1 MHSYLFLLTNNFDD
15 NGTNLSSRK
24 FEALAEYY
32 LIVQVLRLFTA
43 AEEGRSNDKKRFFK
57 CHKLTD
63 YNDDTSFNCSCF
75 VIGLRDN

>member
-1 MHSYLFLLTNNFDD
+1 MYSYQFLLTNNFDD

-32 LIVQVLRLFTA
+32 LIVLVLRPQQKS
-43 AEEGRSNDKKRFFK
+43 GSSNDKKRFFK